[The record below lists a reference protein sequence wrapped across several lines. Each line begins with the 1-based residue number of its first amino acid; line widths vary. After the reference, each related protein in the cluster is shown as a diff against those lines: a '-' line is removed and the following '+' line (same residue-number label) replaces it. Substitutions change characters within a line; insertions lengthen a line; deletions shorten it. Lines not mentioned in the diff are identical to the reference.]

1 MLKMDADVCQQ
12 GFVLRGS
19 SADADG
25 RYHPLHSALVP
36 AVSKLLKAVL
46 SSLLVKINQ

>member
-1 MLKMDADVCQQ
+1 MDADTCQQ

-25 RYHPLHSALVP
+25 HDHPLNFALVP
-36 AVSKLLKAVL
+36 AVSKLLKVVL
-46 SSLLVKINQ
+46 SSLLVKINK